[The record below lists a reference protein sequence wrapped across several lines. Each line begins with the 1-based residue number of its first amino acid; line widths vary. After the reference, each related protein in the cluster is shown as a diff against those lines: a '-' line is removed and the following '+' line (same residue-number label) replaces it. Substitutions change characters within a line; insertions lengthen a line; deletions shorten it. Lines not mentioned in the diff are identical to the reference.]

1 MRAIP
6 LPRSLKGRMLL
17 LLIGGLIAAQI
28 ASSLIAYYDRKAAID
43 RVVARRNAVRVADLI
58 RMLDGLTPADR
69 QQAVA
74 ALRYPVIRLGADAAG
89 NVEGSGARVIVR
101 DEDGTKRV
109 LESVTSEG
117 LMPVAMNVAFHERLT
132 PGRSAQVLIG
142 ETELRYWVDTSAI
155 AQSEFARGPPRGW
168 GVSINSTLAD
178 GTPVHV
184 FVEVPRSV
192 AYSPSTLAWHLI
204 VVSAVTIVLVALTV
218 TWVTRPF
225 SELADA
231 AERLGRD
238 LDAPPLPEHGATE
251 LRRAARAFNSM
262 QERLSRYLKS
272 RVTALSAISHDLKTP
287 ITRMRLRAELIEDAP
302 LRESLL
308 RDMAELERMV
318 RSSLEFIRGLES
330 AEPAQPTDINAL
342 IESVCSDYR
351 EAGHEVLTA
360 GYASAPFPAQTQ
372 ALKHCLTNIIDN
384 ACKYGGKARIEVR
397 DDEQEMVIKV
407 RDFGQGVPEAEL
419 ERVFEPFYRLESSRS
434 RDTGGTGLGLAIAR
448 NVAQLHHGHV
458 SIRNHPEGGLEA
470 TLALPRL

>member
-1 MRAIP
+1 MKAIP
-6 LPRSLKGRMLL
+6 LPRSLKGRMLF

-28 ASSLIAYYDRKAAID
+28 ASSLIAYYDRKGAID

-58 RMLDGLTPADR
+58 RMLDGLAPADR
-69 QQAVA
+69 ERAAA
-74 ALRYPVIRLGADAAG
+74 ALRYPVIRLGAKAAG
-89 NVEGSGARVIVR
+89 NVEGSGSRVIVR
-101 DEDGTKRV
+101 GEDGAQRV
-109 LESVTSEG
+109 LESVSSEG
-117 LMPVAMNVAFHERLT
+117 LMPAAMDAAFHERLT
-132 PGRSAQVLIG
+132 PGRSAKVLIG
-142 ETELRYWVDTSAI
+142 ETDLRYWVESNTQGA
-155 AQSEFARGPPRGW
+155 PPRGW
-168 GVSINSTLAD
+168 GVSIYSTLAD

-218 TWVTRPF
+218 TWVTRPL

-238 LDAPPLPEHGATE
+238 LDAPPLPEHGASE

-272 RVTALSAISHDLKTP
+272 RVTALTAISHDLKTP
-287 ITRMRLRAELIEDAP
+287 ITRMRLRTELIEDAP

-318 RSSLEFIRGLES
+318 RSSLEFIRGLDS
-330 AEPAQPTDINAL
+330 TEPAQPTDINAL

-360 GYASAPFPAQTQ
+360 GFASAPFPAQTQ

-384 ACKYGGKARIEVR
+384 ACKYGGRAQIMVE
-397 DDEQEMVIKV
+397 DDEREMIIKV
-407 RDFGQGVPEAEL
+407 RDFGQGVPDAEL

-448 NVAQLHHGHV
+448 NVAQQHHGHV